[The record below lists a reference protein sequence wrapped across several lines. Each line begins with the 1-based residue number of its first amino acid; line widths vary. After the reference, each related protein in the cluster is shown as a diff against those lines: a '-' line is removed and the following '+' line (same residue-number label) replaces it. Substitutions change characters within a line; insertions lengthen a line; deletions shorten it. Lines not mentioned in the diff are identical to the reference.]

1 MSDKKVA
8 FPTEDGQ
15 TISRHFGRAPLF
27 KIVAIQNGIQTAAE
41 LRGNPNEQSH
51 HEHQHHEHQHQGG
64 HNQGHGAKFALVA
77 DCQVLI
83 GAGMGQPAYDR
94 LQNMGLEVFLTGEK
108 QIDAALAHYL
118 NGTLTSD
125 MRRIHA
131 HHHHDH
137 NHEHETGSNVT
148 FVDNTSDL

>member
-1 MSDKKVA
+1 MSDKKIA

-27 KIVAIQNGIQTAAE
+27 KVIAIQNGVQTAVE
-41 LRGNPNEQSH
+41 LRGNPNEQSPH
-51 HEHQHHEHQHQGG
+51 EHEHQGG
-64 HNQGHGAKFALVA
+64 RNQGHGAKFALVA

-108 QIDAALAHYL
+108 QIDAALAHYI

-137 NHEHETGSNVT
+137 DHESGSNVT
-148 FVDNTSDL
+148 FLDNAPDL